1 MIKKLR
7 RKFILI
13 NMIFV
18 ASILTVVLGTLYY
31 TNFQRSNRGLRML
44 MKQVVQ
50 FNDRPQDNKFEIKR
64 RPEPKPEQRQMRNL
78 TPILLVTLDE
88 NHQIS
93 STETQNVTF
102 EKYQLQV
109 LVDAALSL
117 PAPEG
122 KISDYGLLYLK
133 QDTPEGMNIVFADL
147 TLQKSSMRMLLFNYL
162 AIFAAGTAAFFVL
175 SLFLSKWALT
185 PVERAW
191 EQQSQFVADA
201 SHELKT
207 PLTVI
212 LANLKILAAHKTD
225 TIQSQEKWLNNTQE
239 EANRMKQLVE
249 DLLFLAKSDAQTT
262 QTVMSDLDFSNL
274 AWERV
279 LLFESLA
286 FEQNLTLNSDI
297 APDIHLTGSES
308 QIKQLLTIL
317 LDNGCK
323 YAGKGGSVSLTL
335 KKEQDKILLS
345 VHNSGNPISPEDIG
359 HLFERFYRADKS
371 RVRKAGGYG
380 LGLSIAKSI
389 ADSHHGKITVS
400 SDLAHGTVFMV
411 TF

>member
-7 RKFILI
+7 RKFIMI

-18 ASILTVVLGTLYY
+18 ASILTIVLGLLYY
-31 TNFQRSNRGLRML
+31 TNFQRSNRELKMT
-44 MKQVVQ
+44 MIQAIQ
-50 FNDRPQDNKFEIKR
+50 FDSRPQDHKFEVKR
-64 RPEPKPEQRQMRNL
+64 QPQPGPQQRQPRNL
-78 TPILLVTLDE
+78 TPLFLVSLDSE
-88 NHQIS
+88 YKIS
-93 STETQNVTF
+93 SIETRNVDI
-102 EKYQLQV
+102 EEDLLQT
-109 LVDAALSL
+109 LVDTVISLS
-117 PAPEG
+117 APEG
-122 KISDYGLLYLK
+122 RLNDYALLYMK
-133 QDTPEGMNIVFADL
+133 QNTPEGMKIVFADQ
-147 TLQKSSMRMLLFNYL
+147 TMQRSSLRTLLFNYL
-162 AIFAAGTAAFFVL
+162 AIFTAGTAAFLIL

-212 LANLKILAAHKTD
+212 LANLKILASHKSE

-262 QTVMSDLDFSNL
+262 QPAMADFDLSNMV
-274 AWERV
+274 WERV

-286 FEQNLTLNSDI
+286 FEKNLILNSDI
-297 APDIHLTGSES
+297 APDIHLTGIES

-317 LDNGCK
+317 IDNGCK
-323 YAGKGGSVSLTL
+323 YAGKNGTINLTL
-335 KKEQDKILLS
+335 KKEQEKILLS
-345 VHNSGNPISPEDIG
+345 VNNTGDPISPEDIS

-389 ADSHHGKITVS
+389 VDAHHGKISVS
-400 SDLAHGTVFMV
+400 SDERHGTTFLV
-411 TF
+411 TL

>member
-50 FNDRPQDNKFEIKR
+50 FNDRPQDNKFEVKR

-102 EKYQLQV
+102 EKYQLQA